1 MHRHRYHRTITN
13 TCHRLLH
20 MSHTIIS
27 SSSNNN
33 NCSSNNSS
41 NICNRNRKRNR
52 SLPYQ
57 HPVQY

>member
-1 MHRHRYHRTITN
+1 
-13 TCHRLLH
+13 

-27 SSSNNN
+27 SSSSNN